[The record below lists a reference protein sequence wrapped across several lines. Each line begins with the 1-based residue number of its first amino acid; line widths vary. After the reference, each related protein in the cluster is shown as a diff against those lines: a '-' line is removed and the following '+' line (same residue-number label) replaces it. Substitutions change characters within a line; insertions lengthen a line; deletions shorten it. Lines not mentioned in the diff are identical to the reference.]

1 MLASISSSLPQ
12 TMCWFTGRASN
23 QLPSALFSTSKGNLI
38 IQFTSLAC
46 HFCEQIHRDY
56 ECCCEGCDFQIGVG
70 CASSAILWPCWRT
83 QNIMMMMIMTWWII
97 SCAPLWVLHPW
108 FVSGWVSAK
117 NHSSIVHTTT
127 IWTCAAISMFLCGP
141 VPLSNTSIHS
151 SSATKKSLTVLIH
164 CVRLWTQWGTL
175 RRRNKLLGGG

>member
-1 MLASISSSLPQ
+1 MR
-12 TMCWFTGRASN
+12 WFTGRASN
-23 QLPSALFSTSKGNLI
+23 QLPSTLFSPLPKGTWLFNLPYWPAISVSKYTGI
-38 IQFTSLAC
+38 MSAAVK
-46 HFCEQIHRDY
+46 
-56 ECCCEGCDFQIGVG
+56 GCDFQIGVG
-70 CASSAILWPCWRT
+70 CASSTILWPCWRT
-83 QNIMMMMIMTWWII
+83 RNIMMMMIMTWWII

-127 IWTCAAISMFLCGP
+127 MWTCAAIGMFLCGP

-164 CVRLWTQWGTL
+164 CVRLWAQWG
-175 RRRNKLLGGG
+175 KLINYMLQ